1 MESSKDNE
9 ITRQPSEGV
18 DKLIEGDALR
28 HRLEDEPGSLG
39 VDLDGTN
46 PGSRHH
52 EMDNE
57 VTDNQS

>member
-1 MESSKDNE
+1 MENSKDNR
-9 ITRQPSEGV
+9 ITRQPGEGV
-18 DKLIEGDALR
+18 DKLIEGEALR

-52 EMDNE
+52 EVDND
-57 VTDNQS
+57 VPDNQS